1 MRWSIASIVFIAIS
15 FVFFAMYAILSKLLS
30 EIRTAL
36 ETTCGFNDA
45 ILPSLQNAFMI
56 FGIIFFVVGIVV
68 RFVADSLS
76 DEPELYWRS

>member
-1 MRWSIASIVFIAIS
+1 MRWSIASIVFVVAS
-15 FVFFAMYAILSKLLS
+15 FAFFMIYAIISKLLY

-36 ETTCGFNDA
+36 ETTCGFNES
-45 ILPSLQNAFMI
+45 ILSSLQNVFMI
-56 FGIIFFVVGIVV
+56 FGIIFFVTGIVF